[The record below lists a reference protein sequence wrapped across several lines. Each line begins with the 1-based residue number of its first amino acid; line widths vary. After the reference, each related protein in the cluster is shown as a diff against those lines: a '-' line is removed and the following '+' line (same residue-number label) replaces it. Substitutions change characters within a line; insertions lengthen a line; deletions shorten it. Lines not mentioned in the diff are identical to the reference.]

1 MESID
6 KRQYLEPEMVA
17 RLSNMSLRARLV
29 VEGYIIGQHKSPFHG
44 FSVEFAEHRAYG
56 PGDEIRHVDWKLYG
70 KTDRYFVKQYEEET
84 NLRSYILLDTSRS
97 MEYKSNKISKLD
109 YGNYL
114 SAALAYLMINQ
125 QDGVGLTL
133 FDNQIQ
139 KFIPPRSKPSHINTI
154 LTHLD
159 KIGSGK
165 DTDVGIVLHE
175 MAERIKKR
183 GLIILISDL
192 FDETENIM
200 KGLKHFRH
208 NKQEIIVFHIMDRKE
223 LDFNF
228 TNRTK
233 FKDMETDEQITT
245 EPWKIRKVYQQAIRS
260 YQDELRLRCREQKID
275 YVPLF
280 TDQNLDLALNEFLKK
295 RQRLG

>member
-1 MESID
+1 MDKNKYLNPESIAKLD
-6 KRQYLEPEMVA
+6 
-17 RLSNMSLRARLV
+17 NMSLRARLV
-29 VEGYIIGQHKSPFHG
+29 VEGYLLGQHKSPYHG

-84 NLRSYILLDTSRS
+84 NLRAYILLDTSRS
-97 MEYKSNKISKLD
+97 MEYTSSKISKLD

-114 SAALAYLMINQ
+114 SAALAYLMINK

-159 KIGSGK
+159 TIGSGK
-165 DTDVGIVLHE
+165 DTNVGIVLHE

-183 GLIILISDL
+183 GLVILISDL
-192 FDETENIM
+192 FDETENII

-245 EPWKIRKVYQQAIRS
+245 DPWKIRKIYQQSIRS